1 MKNSD
6 TLPPRTHSTN
16 KSSKIEG
23 SEESIRPQRPINQL
37 KSHKSLINLEYE
49 ELQGFKDLGF
59 DFDEKELSPK
69 VISTIPALQE
79 KRDIIKED
87 EGKSARARR
96 PYLSESWGRTEL
108 FCAAGAEVGREAAG
122 GGRKGAD

>member
-1 MKNSD
+1 MGKLIRQTSMKNSD

-16 KSSKIEG
+16 KAPS
-23 SEESIRPQRPINQL
+23 PINQL
-37 KSHKSLINLEYE
+37 KSHKSLIDLEYE

-69 VISTIPALQE
+69 VISSILALQE

-96 PYLSESWGRTEL
+96 PYLSESWGRIEL
-108 FCAAGAEVGREAAG
+108 FCATGVEVGREAAG
-122 GGRKGAD
+122 GGCKGAD